1 MKRKTYLVSDRY
13 LEHISFS
20 QIQLEQV
27 ELGDLSTLDLE
38 TTGLRFNYH
47 SIIFVIVGT
56 KETQY
61 VIDYNFVDVEKLKIL
76 LSRPKIYLGHNL
88 SFDLPFLIERGF
100 NFNTGQVYDSME
112 TELTL
117 VKGTMHSVSLQNTL
131 KRRLGVDDLDKGITM
146 EFTRMSATNPHFE
159 DRHIEYAY
167 KDVLHLEDLRE
178 EQLRIITKLKQNQ
191 VVKYNN
197 EMVVVVS
204 YMKVTGM
211 PLNKDKWMD
220 LYYANLKRCDELE
233 IELDGELNKLGLIQK
248 ARLKIRCIQTDL
260 LGGGTDVVNVNKN
273 HINYA
278 SPDQIKDIFSH
289 FNQPIPKVNKKVN
302 GKQVEKDTTG
312 TKELEDYLL
321 SRPKSI
327 LKGFLLV
334 LIQYRVYS
342 KRVSTYGK
350 SFLEEHLTSKGRV
363 HPDFKINR
371 TATGRMSSNNPN
383 AQNIPALKE
392 FRECFEVVG
401 TDSMFTC
408 DLSSAELRILASLAD
423 DKVLKGLYENGEDLH
438 SYLATPAFRYLKDDP
453 TFVVSKKQNSEL
465 RTLMKTVNFGIAYGA
480 SASKVGK
487 VLNVSKQKAERV
499 LEIMKLTIPAT
510 FKFLEKQEWT
520 GQNIGIVKF
529 DNVWNQVR
537 YFEQVAKGEEVT
549 KEALSAIGREAKN
562 CAIQGVNGQ
571 MIKLAL
577 VNIFNYIREHNL
589 KSRIISAVHDEVI
602 IEVVEGEEDHC
613 DNYKLMMEVAG
624 DFFLEG
630 VKMEAEGGLNKCWS
644 K

>member
-38 TTGLRFNYH
+38 TTGLKFNHH

-56 KETQY
+56 KENQY

-100 NFNTGQVYDSME
+100 TFTTGQVYDSME

-146 EFTRMSATNPHFE
+146 EFTRMSPTNPHFE

-191 VVKYNN
+191 VVRYNN

-248 ARLKIRCIQTDL
+248 ARLKIRYIQTDL

-327 LKGFLLV
+327 LKGFLEV

-392 FRECFEVVG
+392 FRECFEAVG

-589 KSRIISAVHDEVI
+589 KSRIISAVHDEVV
-602 IEVVEGEEDHC
+602 IEVAEGEESHC

-624 DFFLEG
+624 DFFLDG